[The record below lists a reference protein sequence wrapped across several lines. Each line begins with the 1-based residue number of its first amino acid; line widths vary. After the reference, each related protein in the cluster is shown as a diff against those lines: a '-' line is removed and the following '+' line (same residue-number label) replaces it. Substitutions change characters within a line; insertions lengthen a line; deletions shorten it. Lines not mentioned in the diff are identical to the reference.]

1 MAISS
6 PSAGFVDMCV
16 QHIPSPKVGAK
27 PKIEHTYTGGVDS
40 DLGEAMSDCDP
51 DVRNMAPCSLDF
63 HPSFV
68 GTLFSVAGVIPSPS
82 LHGPPPKH
90 SQTDLN
96 SESSGTTPGD
106 VILGTLFRF
115 SESEG
120 FGVYSGNNLYVEVT
134 RSK

>member
-1 MAISS
+1 M
-6 PSAGFVDMCV
+6 
-16 QHIPSPKVGAK
+16 
-27 PKIEHTYTGGVDS
+27 
-40 DLGEAMSDCDP
+40 
-51 DVRNMAPCSLDF
+51 
-63 HPSFV
+63 
-68 GTLFSVAGVIPSPS
+68 GTLFSVPGVIPSPS